1 MPCETYK
8 CLVSHS
14 YKILRDVGRIRN
26 YLSTEQL
33 LKIVHAVISSR
44 LDYCNSL
51 FMNLPKDEIFKLQK
65 LQNSAAKLVLGMRKR
80 DSATLALTK
89 LHWLNVKSRVAFKVI
104 LLVFKMLTGKCPP
117 TVELRYKETSERSSD
132 LLLLETKMFHSK
144 YGKRLFQYNGP
155 RLWNALPVEIRMT
168 TNIETFKSSLKTY
181 LFSNYDLLMRNVNK
195 YYT

>member
-1 MPCETYK
+1 MDSNSVK
-8 CLVSHS
+8 MLIH
-14 YKILRDVGRIRN
+14 N
-26 YLSTEQL
+26 Y
-33 LKIVHAVISSR
+33 VISR